1 MGSTPLFWRGSGG
14 SQKNYT
20 IMKKTKIKLHF
31 AGFSDAEME
40 ARSFGIIAAMTGNTH
55 FPEPSPTLAD
65 LNNSLKLFSDALALA
80 KTGDRV
86 KAVNKNQ
93 LRENLDRLLT
103 RLADYCSFIAQG
115 DRFIL
120 ASSGFALSA
129 ETSAPKT
136 LGSPENFSVEIGS
149 KTGDALA
156 FVNTVANA
164 KSYLFRWGIAPIVNE
179 TWFHTIY
186 SQPRFTITGLI
197 PGTIYSFQIAVA
209 GSKGQ
214 LVYTDIIT
222 KMVV

>member
-1 MGSTPLFWRGSGG
+1 
-14 SQKNYT
+14 
-20 IMKKTKIKLHF
+20 MKKSKIKVHF
-31 AGFSDAEME
+31 ATFSDAELE

-65 LNNSLKLFSDALALA
+65 LSNSLKLFSDALALA

-93 LRENLDRLLT
+93 LRDNLDGLLT
-103 RLADYCSFIAQG
+103 RLANYCSFIAQG

-120 ASSGFALSA
+120 ASSGFALNA
-129 ETSAPKT
+129 ETRASKT
-136 LGSPENFSVEIGS
+136 LGTPENFSVEIGRQ
-149 KTGDALA
+149 TGEALA
-156 FVNTVANA
+156 FINTVANA

-179 TWFHTIY
+179 AWFHTIH
-186 SQPRFTITGLI
+186 SQPYFTITGLV
-197 PGTIYSFQIAVA
+197 PGTIYSFQIGVA